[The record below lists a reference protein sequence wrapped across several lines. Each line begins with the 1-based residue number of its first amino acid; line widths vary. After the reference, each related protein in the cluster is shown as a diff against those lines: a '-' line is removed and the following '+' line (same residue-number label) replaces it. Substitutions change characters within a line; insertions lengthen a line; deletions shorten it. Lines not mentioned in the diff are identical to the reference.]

1 MKTTGQSIR
10 LLQLAIAGI
19 LLAITCGCSSIIS
32 KHPVGEKPARIVAK
46 DWEGNWESPDG
57 AVTVKVV
64 DADKGLLKTFW
75 IEDDKQGI
83 PALKTAE
90 VELRESGGWLFA
102 STREEGK
109 NRGYLWGRIKNED
122 RQIIVWLPDENM
134 FKQMVKESVFPGK
147 IDGDVLLLE
156 ELTPRHLKIITT
168 SEKGVLFDWDKPAVF
183 VKMGK

>member
-1 MKTTGQSIR
+1 MKPTSLR
-10 LLQLAIAGI
+10 SLQLIIAGS
-19 LLAITCGCSSIIS
+19 LLSITCGCNSIIS
-32 KHPVGEKPARIVAK
+32 KHPLGEKPARIVAK
-46 DWEGNWESPDG
+46 DWEGNWESSDG

-64 DADKGLLKTFW
+64 DADKGLLKAFW
-75 IEDDKQGI
+75 IEDEKQGS
-83 PALKTAE
+83 PVMKTAD

-134 FKQMVKESVFPGK
+134 FKQMVKESVFPGML
-147 IDGDVLLLE
+147 DGDGVLLE
-156 ELTPRHLKIITT
+156 ELTPRHLKLITT
-168 SEKGVLFDWDKPAVF
+168 SEKGVLFEWDKPAVF